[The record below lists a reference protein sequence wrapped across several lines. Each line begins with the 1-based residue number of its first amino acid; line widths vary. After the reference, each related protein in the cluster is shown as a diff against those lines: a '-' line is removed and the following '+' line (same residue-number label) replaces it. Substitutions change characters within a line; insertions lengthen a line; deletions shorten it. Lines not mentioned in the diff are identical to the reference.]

1 MTPNQYRTQSTCMR
15 RAQTLREGK
24 RKLIIHN
31 EHQQQALL
39 SKTIISE
46 VFNQFQSTV
55 KLFSLDNPLT
65 PRKI

>member
-24 RKLIIHN
+24 RKQIIHI
-31 EHQQQALL
+31 ERQQQALL

-46 VFNQFQSTV
+46 LFYQFKAWSNCF
-55 KLFSLDNPLT
+55 LWIIP
-65 PRKI
+65 